1 MNRRVVLALAVVS
14 VLIAGALGARAFG
27 LWPAGASTGLEM
39 HGNID
44 IRQVDLGFR
53 VGGRISTIAFD
64 EGERVPAGAVLAT
77 LDPAPLTEV
86 VAESEGVAAAAEA
99 DLAKLHHGNRAQDIA
114 QAADRLAA
122 AEAALAK
129 ARQDYDRRSGLV
141 ASGAVS
147 KAVFDATAAALHS
160 AEADAAAARA
170 AAALMREGARAEDI
184 DAGAARARQ
193 ARAQADHAR
202 TDLADTRLLAPNAG
216 VIFTRAL
223 EPGAIVQPGQTVLT
237 ETIDRPVRIRA
248 YIAEPDLAR
257 ITPGMAATITA
268 DGSAK
273 TYHGTVAYI
282 APTAEFTPKTVQTD
296 DLRADLVYRVRII
309 VTDPDEALRQ
319 GAPVTVLVSGARARA
334 DR

>member
-1 MNRRVVLALAVVS
+1 MNRRIALPLALVAALLGLALAS
-14 VLIAGALGARAFG
+14 WALG
-27 LWPAGASTGLEM
+27 LWPTGKRAGLEM

-53 VGGRISTIAFD
+53 VGGRIRTIAFD

-99 DLAKLHHGNRAQDIA
+99 DLAKLRHGNRAQDVA
-114 QAADRLAA
+114 QAADRQNA

-129 ARQDYDRRSGLV
+129 ARQDFDRRSGLV

-147 KAVFDATAAALHS
+147 RAVFDATVAALHS

-170 AAALMREGARAEDI
+170 ATTLMREGARSEDI
-184 DAGAARARQ
+184 DAGVARARQ

-223 EPGAIVQPGQTVLT
+223 ESGAIVQPGQTVLT

-268 DGSAK
+268 DGMGK

-319 GAPVTVLVSGARARA
+319 GAPVTVEVSGARARA
-334 DR
+334 ER